1 MGNVDAVQYRVVSGW
16 AYDTRQST
24 QPIFVRC
31 KVNGTEIGITVADRY
46 RADIA
51 AAGHPTGLSGF
62 EFAVPDCIEEIES
75 VQVRFVETGI
85 ELPGSSN
92 SLARDKSNQPL
103 PAAWKRGD
111 RLRFPSA
118 FLLGGSKCGT
128 SSLYTYLE
136 QHPRIC
142 MSKPKEPMYFEAEFG
157 RGKAY
162 YFNRYFSHW
171 NGEEIVMDA
180 RVGHL
185 YLPYIPQRLFDYN
198 PEARL
203 VVVLRN
209 PTERAIS
216 SWWHWYSRGLES
228 LPLSDAIA
236 VDMERIN
243 SGYRLATKE
252 EQALFERASR
262 EIRKGM
268 FRTYVDAGYFHE
280 QLCRYLEFFPRT
292 QLHVVL
298 FDDLASDPKTVVS
311 KALEFLGVE
320 SDLAD
325 RFLYP
330 IVNRS
335 DPEVINHLDAAT
347 ISLLVEHYRPHN
359 KKLEEFLGR
368 SLEHWNSTGD
378 GAATIRERFLA
389 RNVTNLG

>member
-1 MGNVDAVQYRVVSGW
+1 MVSGW
-16 AYDTRQST
+16 AYDTRQPA
-24 QPIFVRC
+24 QPVFVRC
-31 KVNGTEIGITVADRY
+31 QVNGTEIGIAIADRY
-46 RADIA
+46 RADIK
-51 AAGHPTGLSGF
+51 AAGHPTGLAGF
-62 EFAVPDCIEEIES
+62 EFAVPDRIEQIET
-75 VQVRFVETGI
+75 VRVRLLETGT
-85 ELPGSSN
+85 ELPGTSTG
-92 SLARDKSNQPL
+92 LPRDKSNQPL
-103 PAAWKRGD
+103 PAAWRRGE
-111 RLRFPSA
+111 RFQYPSA

-142 MSKPKEPMYFEAEFG
+142 MSKPKEPMYFEAEFD

-171 NGEEIVMDA
+171 KGEEIVVDA

-185 YLPYIPQRLFDYN
+185 YLPYVPQRLFEYN

-203 VVVLRN
+203 MVVLRN

-236 VDMERIN
+236 VDLERID
-243 SGYRLATKE
+243 SGYKLETKE
-252 EQALFERASR
+252 EQELFERTSR
-262 EIRKGM
+262 ESRKGM
-268 FRTYVDAGYFHE
+268 FRTYVDAGHFHD
-280 QLCRYLEFFPRT
+280 QLCRYLEFFPST

-298 FDDLASDPKTVVS
+298 FDDLASDPRTVVS
-311 KALEFLGVE
+311 KTLDFLGAE

-330 IVNRS
+330 VVNRS
-335 DPEVINHLDAAT
+335 DPEVANHLDPAT

-359 KKLEEFLGR
+359 KKLEEFVGR
-368 SLEHWNSTGD
+368 SLEGWNYPFKD
-378 GAATIRERFLA
+378 KVPE
-389 RNVTNLG
+389 